1 MAAQPAR
8 LRARLAALDAQART
22 RAKRAEQEARR
33 NALALEVVAAPADR
47 DPEPRN
53 YNGDGPTGQEGGC
66 RTMARPPT
74 EPGTWGRVT
83 TVGQVVTPDG
93 AWRKARADE
102 RPQRYHARTYV
113 RDLDGALRQ
122 ATAFDAG
129 TATRKPSAAA
139 AERAL
144 RLKLRDRVEP
154 RSGDAMRRDMTFA
167 EAGASW
173 LVSVDRPDSRLADS
187 TREQYRAAWQRYLRD
202 SPFASFTLAQANRVP
217 PIRSFLRT
225 VADEH
230 GAGAA
235 KTTRTIISLVIGQ
248 AVAEGLFD
256 VNAARQVPAPRRA
269 SEVGPSTSARAQ
281 RLRRA
286 GVSDEAMA
294 RDTERA
300 FTREQ
305 RDAIVALALY
315 DDRARTAD
323 VADLIALLSV
333 TGARIS
339 EALALTWEDIDL
351 SKGEG
356 ATAGVHLRGT
366 KTEHADRTVHLP
378 GWCADVMRRRVQLE
392 GIAASGFVFPAPRT
406 GQRRDRRNTARAIR
420 GLLDRAGFPW
430 ASPHTFRR
438 TVATLLDAQGVGLA
452 TVANVLGHADPSMTA
467 REYLGRKSDTSAVA
481 ELL

>member
-1 MAAQPAR
+1 
-8 LRARLAALDAQART
+8 
-22 RAKRAEQEARR
+22 
-33 NALALEVVAAPADR
+33 
-47 DPEPRN
+47 
-53 YNGDGPTGQEGGC
+53 
-66 RTMARPPT
+66 MARPTT

-93 AWRKARADE
+93 AWRKAVDDE
-102 RPQRYHARTYV
+102 HPVRYYARTYV

-129 TATRKPSAAA
+129 TSTRKPSAAA

-167 EAGASW
+167 DAGASW
-173 LVSVDRPDSRLADS
+173 LVSVDRPDSRLTDS
-187 TREQYRAAWQRYLRD
+187 TREQYRAAWQRYLRN

-217 PIRSFLRT
+217 PIRSYLRT

-230 GAGAA
+230 GTGAA

-269 SEVGPSTSARAQ
+269 SEAGPSTSVRAR

-300 FTREQ
+300 FTRKQ

-339 EALALTWEDIDL
+339 EALALTWDDIDL

-356 ATAGVHLRGT
+356 ATASVHLRGT

-392 GIAASGFVFPAPRT
+392 GIAPSGFVFPAPRT

-420 GLLDRAGFPW
+420 GILDRAGFPW